1 MKFDIVDTGNKKVG
15 QVDLDDSVFGAQVR
29 PGLFW
34 EAVRMQLANRRRG
47 THSTKTV
54 TEVRATKK
62 KPYRQ
67 KGTGRARHGSRVA
80 MNMRG
85 GGVVFGPRPRDYSYR
100 MPKKM
105 MKVALRSA
113 LSKRTADKAL
123 VVVKGWAPDA
133 PSTKTAN
140 KTLADFGA
148 NKALVVGQRN
158 DVNLEKSVRNLA
170 NAKFLPVEAINVY
183 DILYYDHLVLTV
195 EAVSALNARLKT
207 VPSRKEKELSH
218 GVHSA

>member
-1 MKFDIVDTGNKKVG
+1 MKFDVVDTANKKVG
-15 QVDLDDSVFGAQVR
+15 QVELEDSVFAAQVR

-54 TEVRATKK
+54 TEVNAHKK

-85 GGVVFGPRPRDYSYR
+85 GGVVFGPKPRDYSYR

-105 MKVALRSA
+105 VKTALRSA

-123 VVVKGWAPDA
+123 FVVKGWAPEAPKTKDA
-133 PSTKTAN
+133 G
-140 KTLADFGA
+140 KTLAGLGA
-148 NKALVVGQRN
+148 AKALVIGSRS

-170 NAKFLPVEAINVY
+170 QAKFLPVEAINVY

-195 EAVSALNARLKT
+195 EAVDALNARLKT
-207 VPSRKEKELSH
+207 APSRKERELA
-218 GVHSA
+218 SATA

>member
-1 MKFDIVDTGNKKVG
+1 MKFDVVDTGNKKVG
-15 QVDLDDSVFGAQVR
+15 QVDLEDSVFGAQVR

-54 TEVRATKK
+54 SEVNAHKK

-85 GGVVFGPRPRDYSYR
+85 GGIVFGPRPRDYSYR

-105 MKVALRSA
+105 VKVALRSA

-123 VVVKGWAPDA
+123 FVVKGWSPEAPN
-133 PSTKTAN
+133 TKAAN
-140 KTLADFGA
+140 TTLTGIGA
-148 NKALVVGQRN
+148 TKALIVGSRN

-170 NAKFLPVEAINVY
+170 HAKFLPVEAINVY

-195 EAVSALNARLKT
+195 DAVSALNDRLKT
-207 VPSRKEKELSH
+207 EPSRKEKELAH
-218 GVHSA
+218 GVHTV